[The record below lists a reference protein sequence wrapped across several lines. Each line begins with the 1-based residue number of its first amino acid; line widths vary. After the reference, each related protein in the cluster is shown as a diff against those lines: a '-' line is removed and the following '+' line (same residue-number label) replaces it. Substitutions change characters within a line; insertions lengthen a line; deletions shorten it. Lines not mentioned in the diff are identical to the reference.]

1 MFEKIMFPC
10 DFSEACKK
18 SNRFIKQ
25 LKEAGAKEVIVLH
38 VIDDR
43 LINSIKNRTTSRID
57 VEELGTVMEK
67 DAQIKISEV
76 EAEFKKSGF
85 NVKTIIKKGIPFREI
100 LEAEQELDI
109 SLVVIGS
116 HGTSCIKEM
125 LLGSVSEKVIR
136 KSSKHVL
143 VVRR

>member
-18 SNRFIKQ
+18 SLKFIKQ
-25 LKEAGAKEVIVLH
+25 LKGAGTKEVIIFH

-57 VEELGTVMEK
+57 VEELGKVMEK
-67 DAQIKISEV
+67 DAQIQISEG
-76 EAEFKKSGF
+76 EAELKKSGF

-100 LEAEQELDI
+100 LEAEKELNI
-109 SLVVIGS
+109 SLIVIGS

-125 LLGSVSEKVIR
+125 FLGSVSEEVIR
-136 KSSKHVL
+136 KSSKPVL